1 VKEKI
6 CLITGGT
13 SGIGWVTAREL
24 ARMGAEVILAA
35 RNADRGRETVDQIR
49 RLSNGAK
56 VEFIPL
62 DLSSWDDI
70 RRFALEVHGRFPRLD
85 VLINNAGTMLLQR
98 RVNQAGLEMTFVVNH
113 LGHFLLTHM
122 LMELLRASE
131 SARVIVIS
139 SGSHW
144 RARLDFDDLQNENGY
159 SGMRVYGESK
169 LANLL
174 FTYELARRLEGES
187 ITANAMHPGFVR
199 TNLGR
204 DNGWLLHKLI
214 RLVMLAAGTAEAG
227 ADTCIY
233 LASSDEV
240 EGVSGKYF
248 KGRKAV
254 RSSKASYNLE
264 EARKLWEISEEI
276 LGLTEEERLTSLR
289 NSPPG

>member
-1 VKEKI
+1 MKEKI

-24 ARMGAEVILAA
+24 ASMGAEVILAA
-35 RNADRGRETVDQIR
+35 RNADRGRKSVDRIR
-49 RLSNGAK
+49 RLNGDAK
-56 VEFIPL
+56 VEFLPL
-62 DLSSWDDI
+62 DLSSADDV
-70 RRFALEVHGRFPRLD
+70 RRFASEVQERFPRLD
-85 VLINNAGTMLLQR
+85 VLVNNAGTMLLWR
-98 RVNQAGLEMTFVVNH
+98 RVNQAGLEMTFAVNH
-113 LGHFLLTHM
+113 LGHFLLTHL

-131 SARVIVIS
+131 SARVIVVS

-144 RARLDFDDLQNENGY
+144 RARLNFDDLQNENGY
-159 SGMRVYGESK
+159 NGMRVYGESK

-214 RLVMLAAGTAEAG
+214 HLVMLAAGSTELG
-227 ADTCIY
+227 ADTCVY

-289 NSPPG
+289 TSPPG